1 MVGIEG
7 FRVSLDEALLFREAT
22 VTDLKSIMNVE
33 NAAFTVP
40 WTEAAFR
47 NEFIINQYAYYW
59 SGRC

>member
-40 WTEAAFR
+40 WTGDFSE
-47 NEFIINQYAYYW
+47 
-59 SGRC
+59 

>member
-1 MVGIEG
+1 M
-7 FRVSLDEALLFREAT
+7 SLDEALLFREAT

-47 NEFIINQYAYYW
+47 NEFIIN
-59 SGRC
+59 